1 MKLIEELREKTEG
14 FEKENYYL
22 KKNFEDKEKIY
33 SEKIKFLENQLQ
45 FSSKSDIILLQKQ
58 NREYEEH
65 VNDLNKRIQLMN
77 KNNEIEKEKFN
88 SVVTEIMTLKSK
100 LAEDIQA
107 VEILTKELANEQ
119 YIFNKFREAVEKR
132 GKKNDKD
139 KIEIVLK
146 YDKSKD
152 NDKGSMVIDDGNSSH
167 VYYNKSISMNN
178 SNQNIQNNSKNP
190 QVKSMNSLVH
200 SNIEMKKSND
210 VIPMRRLSIDK
221 DKNIYKN

>member
-22 KKNFEDKEKIY
+22 NSEITPEAAKE
-33 SEKIKFLENQLQ
+33 IKH
-45 FSSKSDIILLQKQ
+45 S
-58 NREYEEH
+58 
-65 VNDLNKRIQLMN
+65 
-77 KNNEIEKEKFN
+77 EKEKFN

-119 YIFNKFREAVEKR
+119 YLFNKFREAVEKR

-210 VIPMRRLSIDK
+210 VIPMRRLSTDK